1 MSVFYICFLASF
13 WTDFCSMSGWMK
25 TPQVATQNSLLVLH
39 RFLSYNFQNGDSEFA
54 SLPDSDATVSSE
66 NSEGEVLR
74 ERERDREGAK
84 K

>member
-1 MSVFYICFLASF
+1 MLSSFLLDRLLQYERVDEDS
-13 WTDFCSMSGWMK
+13 SGSYS
-25 TPQVATQNSLLVLH
+25 TQKSLLVLH
-39 RFLSYNFQNGDSEFA
+39 RFLSYKLQNSDFEFA

-74 ERERDREGAK
+74 ERERDRDGAK

>member
-1 MSVFYICFLASF
+1 MRSSFLLDRLLQYERVDEDS
-13 WTDFCSMSGWMK
+13 SGSYSAQK
-25 TPQVATQNSLLVLH
+25 SLLVLH
-39 RFLSYNFQNGDSEFA
+39 RFLSYKLQSSDFEFA

-74 ERERDREGAK
+74 ERERDRDGAK

>member
-1 MSVFYICFLASF
+1 
-13 WTDFCSMSGWMK
+13 MK
-25 TPQVATQNSLLVLH
+25 TPQVATQNRLLVLH
-39 RFLSYNFQNGDSEFA
+39 RFLSYTLQNGDFEFA

-74 ERERDREGAK
+74 ERERDRDGAK